1 MFNHSS
7 IPLGWLKKKKYIFKH
22 TLKYIFKHT
31 LNAAKYIFIIKN
43 LCILNN

>member
-1 MFNHSS
+1 MFYHSS
-7 IPLGWLKKKKYIFKH
+7 IPLGWFEKKKYIFKH

-31 LNAAKYIFIIKN
+31 LYAAKYIFIIKN